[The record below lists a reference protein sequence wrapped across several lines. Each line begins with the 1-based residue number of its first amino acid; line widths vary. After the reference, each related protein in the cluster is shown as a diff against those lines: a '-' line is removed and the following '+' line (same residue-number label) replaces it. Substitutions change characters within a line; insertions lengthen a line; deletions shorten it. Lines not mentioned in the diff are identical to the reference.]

1 MGKVYGRIGDFT
13 VTGVKEEVFDADD
26 SSKSLGFVEKVRI
39 DATACQIEE
48 DSKGKL
54 QNVRQG
60 AVQFKLS
67 LLAYRSMSETDF
79 EAKLVE
85 KGRKVLPD
93 LAADAEFVVLGGA

>member
-13 VTGVKEEVFDADD
+13 VTGVKEEVIEDGE
-26 SSKSLGFVEKVRI
+26 SKGLVEKVRI
-39 DATACQIEE
+39 DATACLIQE
-48 DSKGKL
+48 DGKGKL
-54 QNVRQG
+54 QNVQQG

-67 LLAYRSMSETDF
+67 LAAYRAMSETDF